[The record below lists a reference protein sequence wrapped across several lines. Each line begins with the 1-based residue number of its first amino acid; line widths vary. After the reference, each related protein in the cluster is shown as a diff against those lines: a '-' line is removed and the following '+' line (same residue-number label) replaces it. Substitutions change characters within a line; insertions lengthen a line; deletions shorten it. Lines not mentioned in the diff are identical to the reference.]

1 MDRHRRSI
9 AIMIEVTN
17 RHLECTH
24 FNLDYSRMPV
34 IQVKMVTPTLTRYNG
49 HPDMIKLHLLQCNR
63 TAASSIKQHKLSSS
77 RRAQTSRT
85 PSKWCLD
92 GNLTYFGRQTS
103 LSKRCLGRH
112 VATSTTSSLL
122 THVSAS
128 CACLRGELCSNF
140 NYKPQIESYQ
150 QHLDLYMDQQLS

>member
-63 TAASSIKQHKLSSS
+63 TATSSIKQLKPSSS

-85 PSKWCLD
+85 PSIEVLV
-92 GNLTYFGRQTS
+92 GIALTSAGKRHS
-103 LSKRCLGRH
+103 LN
-112 VATSTTSSLL
+112 VAWEGM
-122 THVSAS
+122 
-128 CACLRGELCSNF
+128 LR
-140 NYKPQIESYQ
+140 P
-150 QHLDLYMDQQLS
+150 QQLPPFLRTYPLAARA